1 MKTSQMLAVAVAV
14 VALTSSG
21 LASASEKLVQDK
33 QCLGCHAIKQD
44 GAAPAFQKIARFW
57 KGRKD
62 AEAKMVAT
70 IRQGS
75 AATGGPHW
83 NKATMPDQAERPLVS
98 EAEAKQIA
106 KWILTQ

>member
-1 MKTSQMLAVAVAV
+1 MKTSQMFAVAV
-14 VALTSSG
+14 VVASSFPG
-21 LASASEKLVQDK
+21 IASASEKLAQEK
-33 QCLGCHAIKQD
+33 QCMGCHAVSQD

-62 AEAKMVAT
+62 AEAMMVAT
-70 IRQGS
+70 IRKGS

-83 NKATMPDQAERPLVS
+83 NQATMPDQAERPLVS
-98 EAEAKQIA
+98 DAEAKRIA